1 MSFLI
6 PQLESILIVR
16 LHYNLQGLELI
27 LSSSPHLAKTRFKKN
42 NQITWSIIEEIINTN
57 YLEVIGIKVKG
68 HDKDPER
75 LPYND
80 KADSLAKSGAEL
92 IHFNITTSSYRSSV
106 FKYIPCFDGERIER
120 NIRHFIK
127 NCYQAYIHY
136 ELTSLNRFTDLLP
149 LFTSATI
156 DWTATWKALN
166 TSPSFSHITSFKF
179 SPFFSFTLKLFINE
193 LPTLSKL
200 KACNLMVYDSTW
212 SCYG

>member
-1 MSFLI
+1 MNLSFAHRIENWPSSTRAEIIAILSALVVI
-6 PQLESILIVR
+6 PPYSTVKIYTDSQAA
-16 LHYNLQGLELI
+16 LQGLELI

-106 FKYIPCFDGERIER
+106 FKYIPCFDGEHIER
-120 NIRHFIK
+120 NISHFIK
-127 NCYQAYIHY
+127 NCYQTYIHY
-136 ELTSLNRFTDLLP
+136 ELTSLNRFTDILP

-156 DWTATWKALN
+156 RDVN
-166 TSPSFSHITSFKF
+166 QF
-179 SPFFSFTLKLFINE
+179 E
-193 LPTLSKL
+193 LIQTNLSKL
-200 KACNLMVYDSTW
+200 PSFEMIILKNAINKVCS
-212 SCYG
+212 